1 VLFALIDQQPRPII
15 EAATN
20 GLTDLESRI
29 ATPQT
34 GHAFAAELSDAHER
48 GFKMSAQDN
57 KELIERGYAAFS
69 AGDIDTVMSMF
80 DDDIEWVQP
89 GDSSVS
95 GTFHGKTEV
104 TEHMGRLAEKSLAV
118 KLIQLVAEGDTVVA
132 ITEVT
137 AGGETGEDADV
148 FTVRNG
154 KTVRAQIHGDTSLL
168 ERVYGKKQLAAG

>member
-1 VLFALIDQQPRPII
+1 
-15 EAATN
+15 
-20 GLTDLESRI
+20 
-29 ATPQT
+29 
-34 GHAFAAELSDAHER
+34 
-48 GFKMSAQDN
+48 MSAQDN
-57 KELIERGYAAFS
+57 KEVIQRGYAAFT
-69 AGDIDTVMSMF
+69 AGDIDTVMSLF

-89 GDSSVS
+89 GNSSVS

-104 TEHMGRLAEKSLAV
+104 TEHIGRLAEKSLTV

-154 KTVRAQIHGDTSLL
+154 KTVRAQMHGDTALL
-168 ERVYGKKQLAAG
+168 ERVYGKKQLATG